1 MEEMLSSLEM
11 DTLSRN
17 RIISEIGTN
26 LFVEAGAG
34 SGKTTMLVRRMVA
47 MVEAGIEI
55 SRICA
60 ITFTKAAAGEFY
72 NRFQKMLIE
81 RSNPSLEWKDSGEP
95 GQLPEPTEE
104 TRERCRIAL
113 QNIDLCFMGTID
125 AFCGMVLSEHPS
137 EAGIPSDAAILRD
150 EDAETI
156 YKQQYVKICSGAY
169 GDELKKLAVS
179 FQLLHSNAQDV
190 FVRGLSFIMNN
201 RNAKFHYDEAPDVN
215 IDRLFAEE
223 KKTLVQ
229 AIRFMKDHPNI
240 KYPKE
245 QKNLNAW
252 ENIKGSYQRI
262 RGRWSSNYTNLLYG
276 LKELKNIRILPGAIA
291 AMLFP
296 DWNMYPAWN
305 FMNLYSW
312 VWHGILVLFP
322 LLLLKSGA
330 ERPAI
335 RGIWKPV
342 LFLTAVVPL
351 IYLFDRKF
359 SCNYL
364 FIHWPPE
371 GTPLTWMA
379 RYLGVPGYLAGYAVL
394 TAAVIAT
401 VYGIY
406 GAFGA
411 GRS

>member
-81 RSNPSLEWKDSGEP
+81 RSNPSLEWKDSDEP
-95 GQLPEPTEE
+95 GQLPEPKEE
-104 TRERCRIAL
+104 TRERCRTAL

-156 YKQQYVKICSGAY
+156 YKQQYVNICSGTY
-169 GDELKKLAVS
+169 GDELQKLAVS

-201 RNAKFHYDEAPDVN
+201 RNAMFHYDEAPDVN

-229 AIRFMKDHPNI
+229 AVRFLKDHPNI

-262 RGRWSSNYTNLLYG
+262 RDAGAAIS
-276 LKELKNIRILPGAIA
+276 RIC
-291 AMLFP
+291 
-296 DWNMYPAWN
+296 
-305 FMNLYSW
+305 S
-312 VWHGILVLFP
+312 
-322 LLLLKSGA
+322 
-330 ERPAI
+330 
-335 RGIWKPV
+335 
-342 LFLTAVVPL
+342 
-351 IYLFDRKF
+351 
-359 SCNYL
+359 
-364 FIHWPPE
+364 
-371 GTPLTWMA
+371 MA
-379 RYLGVPGYLAGYAVL
+379 
-394 TAAVIAT
+394 
-401 VYGIY
+401 
-406 GAFGA
+406 
-411 GRS
+411 